1 MNWTPE
7 IVEAEMN
14 YRVERAVGDVR
25 DNELIARL
33 HASRRHPSWWRRR
46 RAGHRENGARRAA

>member
-1 MNWTPE
+1 MNWAPE
-7 IVEAEMN
+7 IVMAEMN

-33 HASRRHPSWWRRR
+33 HATERHLSWWRRL
-46 RAGHRENGARRAA
+46 RAEHRHNGARSAA